1 MNKNYLNLL
10 HFKDLR
16 NWQYD
21 FSDDLKANYHKT
33 IKLSE
38 VLTRV
43 KNAVDVQDDIEYK
56 RVTIKSYGKGI
67 VLRDIEKGDKI
78 KTKKQY
84 VVSENQLLLSKIDA
98 RNGAFGL
105 VPAELDGA
113 IITGNFWTYQFD
125 ESKINIMYL
134 ITILSSEQ
142 YSNIW
147 EECSNGSG
155 NRRYLDEEKFLK

>member
-105 VPAELDGA
+105 VPAELDGE
-113 IITGNFWTYQFD
+113 IITGNLAASRHLGRVGHRDGAAGGGGMRVCRT
-125 ESKINIMYL
+125 
-134 ITILSSEQ
+134 
-142 YSNIW
+142 
-147 EECSNGSG
+147 GG
-155 NRRYLDEEKFLK
+155 A